1 MKDLKT
7 RVITAIIGILL
18 LIFIVFKGKLYL
30 SMSITILSIIGLW
43 EFYSSLN
50 NINIRPINYMGY
62 LGAIGLFISNAFQVV
77 TVELVFYLI
86 TAILLIIL
94 LLNKKVKIL
103 DIATT
108 LLGVIYIPFFFFHI
122 YKLDGTRYIWLV
134 FLIAFG
140 TDTFAYLVGNLVGEH
155 KLSPKIS
162 PNKTIEGA
170 LGGIIGSLIIT
181 IVFGYF
187 ADIDLIFKLMLLS
200 ILASIVSQVGD
211 LVASRIKRI
220 VKIKDFGFIFPGH
233 GGVLDRF
240 DSIIFCAPIIYYYV
254 VYILI

>member
-77 TVELVFYLI
+77 TVELVFYMI

-254 VYILI
+254 VYFLI